1 MNEHTILIMEWLDSR
16 FGLAGQIGF
25 VVILI
30 TVVVGI
36 LWLIQKLPAGKG
48 QKLCDSCMYENPNKN
63 SVVYC
68 CPHYKLC
75 KPFQVRAKDC
85 PHAESEGQVRT

>member
-1 MNEHTILIMEWLDSR
+1 MNEYTIRLMEWLDSH
-16 FGLAGQIGF
+16 FGLAGQFGF

-36 LWLIQKLPAGKG
+36 LWLFQKLPAGKG
-48 QKLCDSCMYENPNKN
+48 QNLCDSCKYENPNKN
-63 SVVYC
+63 STVYR

-85 PHAESEGQVRT
+85 PHAKEGGQV